1 MKKSFIILAL
11 AGLALGACNSAVKST
26 GKTDTTSTVKKKG
39 KYTCTMHP
47 DLTFDK
53 PGTCPKCGMAL
64 VERDTIGDK
73 K

>member
-1 MKKSFIILAL
+1 MKKNLILFAL
-11 AGLALGACNSAVKST
+11 AALALGACNSTVKN
-26 GKTDTTSTVKKKG
+26 KEKADTTAAAKKKG

-53 PGTCPKCGMAL
+53 PGDCPKCGMAL
-64 VERDTIGDK
+64 VERDTTTDK

>member
-11 AGLALGACNSAVKST
+11 ASLALGACNSTVKNS
-26 GKTDTTSTVKKKG
+26 GKADNTAIAKKKG

-64 VERDTIGDK
+64 VERDTTEDK

>member
-11 AGLALGACNSAVKST
+11 ACFALGACNSSVKST
-26 GKTDTTSTVKKKG
+26 GKADSTATAKKKG

-53 PGTCPKCGMAL
+53 PGTCPKCGMSL
-64 VERDTIGDK
+64 VERDTTEDK